1 MRYLT
6 GLWLIVV
13 LLAGTPLVAQ
23 ADTEEPIVIHENVIV
38 DEAVELYEGFRSPN
52 EMVFIFVL
60 IVLLSVIGLGIIN
73 AIE

>member
-1 MRYLT
+1 MRYVISF
-6 GLWLIVV
+6 WLLAVVLMGIPHTAQAETNPIVV
-13 LLAGTPLVAQ
+13 
-23 ADTEEPIVIHENVIV
+23 HENVIV

>member
-23 ADTEEPIVIHENVIV
+23 ADTEPIVVHENVIV

>member
-23 ADTEEPIVIHENVIV
+23 ADSEPIVVHENVIV

>member
-1 MRYLT
+1 MRYVI
-6 GLWLIVV
+6 GLWLIV
-13 LLAGTPLVAQ
+13 LLLGVPIITHAVA
-23 ADTEEPIVIHENVIV
+23 EPIVVHENVV
-38 DEAVELYEGFRSPN
+38 VEKEVELYEGFRSPN

>member
-1 MRYLT
+1 MRYVV
-6 GLWLIVV
+6 GLWLTV
-13 LLAGTPLVAQ
+13 LLIGVPIMTHAET
-23 ADTEEPIVIHENVIV
+23 EPIVVHENVIV
-38 DEAVELYEGFRSPN
+38 EKDVELYEGFRSPN

>member
-1 MRYLT
+1 MRYFT

-23 ADTEEPIVIHENVIV
+23 ADTEPIVVHENVIV

>member
-6 GLWLIVV
+6 GLWLIVM

-23 ADTEEPIVIHENVIV
+23 ADSEPIVVHENVIV

>member
-1 MRYLT
+1 MRYVMCVWVVIGVLMSAPLT
-6 GLWLIVV
+6 
-13 LLAGTPLVAQ
+13 PQ
-23 ADTEEPIVIHENVIV
+23 AETEPIIVHENVIV

-60 IVLLSVIGLGIIN
+60 IVILSVVGLGIIN